1 MRVTLKVI
9 AERAGVHI
17 STVDKVIHNRGG
29 VSKEVEAN
37 IRSIIKEL
45 GYKPNPTGRALQRS
59 GTSYRIRAILLE
71 VDAQPYIA
79 EGIRRELSGIN
90 FDLDVDFV
98 STAFLDVE
106 GQAAHLQQA
115 LEDHVNG
122 VILMPTYSPATE
134 AAVRQLMEKGIPVV
148 TVDSDLRDS
157 GRLCHVGQD
166 AVKGARIAG
175 RMMGLFLR
183 GKGKTAV
190 ITNSLDE
197 DQYHDQVKMREQAFT
212 SFLKENYP
220 GIEIVR
226 YVEGFE
232 DRERTLR
239 ETAKLLC
246 DVPDLKGLFV
256 ACGGVDAVGRAIRDA
271 GMAMQ
276 TSVISF
282 EEYPEILDLIRSDVV
297 DCTIGGNLVEQ
308 GRRGLSILVDYLVY
322 GQMPKKDP
330 VYMDARIL
338 VKESL

>member
-29 VSKEVEAN
+29 VSKDVEAN
-37 IRSIIKEL
+37 IRAIIKEL
-45 GYKPNPTGRALQRS
+45 GYKPNPAGRALQRS

-79 EGIRRELSGIN
+79 EGIRRELAGIN

-98 STAFLDVE
+98 STPFLDVE
-106 GQAAHLQQA
+106 GQTALLRQA
-115 LEDHVNG
+115 LEDCVSG
-122 VILMPTYSPATE
+122 VILMPNYSPATE
-134 AAVRQLMEKGIPVV
+134 AAVRTLVENRIPVV
-148 TVDSDLRDS
+148 TVDSDLKDS

-183 GKGKTAV
+183 GKGRAAV

-197 DQYHDQVKMREQAFT
+197 NQYHYQVKMREQTFT
-212 SFLKENYP
+212 SFIHENYP

-232 DRERTLR
+232 DRKRTLE
-239 ETAKLLC
+239 ETAKLLR
-246 DVPDLKGLFV
+246 DFPDLKGLFV
-256 ACGGVDAVGRAIRDA
+256 ACGGVDAVGRAVRDA
-271 GMAMQ
+271 GMALQ

-282 EEYPEILDLIRSDVV
+282 EEYPEILDLIRSNVV

-308 GRRGLSILVDYLVY
+308 GSRGLSILINYLVY
-322 GQMPKKDP
+322 GQKPEKDP
-330 VYMDARIL
+330 VFMDARIL

>member
-1 MRVTLKVI
+1 MI

-45 GYKPNPTGRALQRS
+45 GYKPNPAGRALQRS
-59 GTSYRIRAILLE
+59 GSSYRIRAFLLE

-79 EGIRRELSGIN
+79 EGIRRSLAEIN
-90 FDLDVDFV
+90 FDMDVEFC
-98 STAFLDVE
+98 SSSFLDVE
-106 GQAAHLQQA
+106 GQTA
-115 LEDHVNG
+115 LLEKALDDGVSG
-122 VILMPTYSPATE
+122 VILMPNYSPLTE
-134 AAVRQLMEKGIPVV
+134 AAVRRLVDHNIPVV
-148 TVDSDLRDS
+148 TVDSDLRNS

-197 DQYHDQVKMREQAFT
+197 DFYHDQVKMRELTFT
-212 SFLKENYP
+212 SFMRENYP
-220 GIEIVR
+220 DIEIVR
-226 YVEGFE
+226 YVESFE
-232 DRERTLR
+232 DRERILLETTRLLR
-239 ETAKLLC
+239 EE
-246 DVPDLKGLFV
+246 PDLKGLFI
-256 ACGGVDAVGRAIRDA
+256 ACGGVDTVGRAVRDA
-271 GMAMQ
+271 GMAQQ

-282 EEYPEILDLIRSDVV
+282 EEYPEILDLIRADVV
-297 DCTIGGNLVEQ
+297 DCTIGGSLVEQ
-308 GRRGLSILVDYLVY
+308 GRKGLSILTDYLVY
-322 GQMPKKDP
+322 GQKPKSDT
-330 VYMDARIL
+330 VFMDTRIL